1 MSQIGCVV
9 EGTIAPKSNYSAT
22 SMLIA
27 IASCSPRLTQPPI
40 SSVHSREEWIGIKEI
55 AHDRL
60 EHKKRMKRERI
71 DKRLLGLKTGKKWDT
86 ILNDNNMHVVEK
98 LYFHN
103 YHNLESLIVFIT
115 LRYCLIFQCGTIFFP
130 ILFSFVM
137 GLSPSHSRHS

>member
-71 DKRLLGLKTGKKWDT
+71 DTLENNLMFCVYEGENQTTTRVENGKK
-86 ILNDNNMHVVEK
+86 MG
-98 LYFHN
+98 HN
-103 YHNLESLIVFIT
+103 FK
-115 LRYCLIFQCGTIFFP
+115 RQ
-130 ILFSFVM
+130 
-137 GLSPSHSRHS
+137 